1 MAAPLCYDRVTNC
14 VNFREFTG
22 LAEPENRDVY
32 KRQVYNDVHSCGK
45 GGNLSTK
52 AYKPTLNLF

>member
-22 LAEPENRDVY
+22 LAEPENRRSFRLVF
-32 KRQVYNDVHSCGK
+32 
-45 GGNLSTK
+45 K
-52 AYKPTLNLF
+52 AAGVG

>member
-1 MAAPLCYDRVTNC
+1 MCQSLTIDFFQHIHTP
-14 VNFREFTG
+14 
-22 LAEPENRDVY
+22 
-32 KRQVYNDVHSCGK
+32 KHVYNDVHSCGK